1 MIERTVPDRDQ
12 VSRWLHRAGIDFYQ
26 CDECRGLHL
35 SQLQA
40 LEGAANAG
48 LYVEEFGILLSIEAV
63 VRPTGMLP
71 LVADLGRLSM
81 DYPLLKLF
89 QDVADDSMPQLV
101 IGASVMTGAGLS
113 FEQFQ
118 LFLNTAIDAGSQL
131 IAECSHL
138 DYLYRVD
145 ARGDRLPHAPVH

>member
-1 MIERTVPDRDQ
+1 MNVPDHAQ
-12 VSRWLHRAGIDFYQ
+12 VAQWLQRAGIDFYQ
-26 CDECRGLHL
+26 CDECHGLHL
-35 SQLQA
+35 AQVQEEEAVS
-40 LEGAANAG
+40 NAG
-48 LYVEEFGILLSIEAV
+48 LYVEPHSIVLSIEVV
-63 VRPTGMLP
+63 VRPMGLLP

-89 QDVADDSMPQLV
+89 QDTADDSMPQLI
-101 IGASVMTGAGLS
+101 IGATQLTGAGLS

-118 LFLNTAIDAGSQL
+118 LFLRAGLDASRQL

-145 ARGDRLPHAPVH
+145 SMGEQLPHAPVH